1 MSAELLGKAFAST
14 ASVLDAMPPDTLD
27 DPTPCASWDV
37 RALIDHI
44 VGTTEFC
51 ATTAE
56 TGLAPT
62 PQAHDYA
69 SGDFREAF
77 RAGAA
82 HAVAAFS
89 EKGVMDRAMRLPFAD
104 LPGGVYV
111 SIAALDTFVHGWDL
125 AKATGQSTDL
135 DPGVAESLL
144 AFARAAVPATA
155 RGPDGI
161 AAFGPPVELAEVS
174 CPADE
179 LAAFMGRRP

>member
-69 SGDFREAF
+69 SGDFERRFALA
-77 RAGAA
+77 R
-82 HAVAAFS
+82 H
-89 EKGVMDRAMRLPFAD
+89 MRWRR
-104 LPGGVYV
+104 
-111 SIAALDTFVHGWDL
+111 S
-125 AKATGQSTDL
+125 AKKA
-135 DPGVAESLL
+135 
-144 AFARAAVPATA
+144 
-155 RGPDGI
+155 
-161 AAFGPPVELAEVS
+161 
-174 CPADE
+174 
-179 LAAFMGRRP
+179 

>member
-1 MSAELLGKAFAST
+1 MRRCRRHHRVSISPRQSHACRHRFR
-14 ASVLDAMPPDTLD
+14 DAA
-27 DPTPCASWDV
+27 CASAGATNSENV
-37 RALIDHI
+37 
-44 VGTTEFC
+44 
-51 ATTAE
+51 TTAE

-144 AFARAAVPATA
+144 AFARAAVPDTA